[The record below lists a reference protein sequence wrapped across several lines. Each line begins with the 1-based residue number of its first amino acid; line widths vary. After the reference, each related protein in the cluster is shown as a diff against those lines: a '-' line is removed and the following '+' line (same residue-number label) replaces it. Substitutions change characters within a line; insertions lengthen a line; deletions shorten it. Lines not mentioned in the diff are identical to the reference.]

1 MTFSLLH
8 VEIIPSSYRSSE
20 GLHYLMRSVWSVAI
34 IESLAGALKG
44 RKKSTGTHVQLDR
57 APLKDSLVE

>member
-1 MTFSLLH
+1 
-8 VEIIPSSYRSSE
+8 
-20 GLHYLMRSVWSVAI
+20 MRRVWSVAI